1 MDKLNV
7 EQLMSCFE
15 NHMNKYTSEEKELRS
30 EEKNIVYNKVEEIN
44 SYMEKMNSENI
55 SEQQLFE
62 AAYKAVKADDFID
75 TIHPNQATATPEE
88 NESIKNERSFVYRN
102 IDEIDDKYFRLKKKC
117 IDDGQ
122 EYNNFDLVKQAI
134 DFVKN
139 KIEGGIITAEDI
151 KSDMQKG
158 KFKPE
163 ELTML
168 SEKEK
173 NELTADLELENEEAE
188 KGSENTHDTDE
199 R

>member
-1 MDKLNV
+1 
-7 EQLMSCFE
+7 
-15 NHMNKYTSEEKELRS
+15 MNKYTSEEKELRS

-173 NELTADLELENEEAE
+173 NELTADLEPENEEAE